1 MLISSPGVH
10 KLTKGDQQQKT
21 VTQNCQN
28 NVLYNKVTMLQQHSK
43 DNVVYNQVTWDNMTQ
58 QHQLSNKTKRYK

>member
-10 KLTKGDQQQKT
+10 KLTKGDQQQET
-21 VTQNCQN
+21 VTQKCQN

-43 DNVVYNQVTWDNMTQ
+43 DNVVHNQVTWDNMTQ
-58 QHQLSNKTKRYK
+58 QHQLSNKTKQYK